1 MLMKVKS
8 AMQGRPEAQS
18 YDERSKHQIA
28 EVGIADVTEE
38 DERSEECGRSRTFL
52 KKKGEVKDEIE
63 E

>member
-1 MLMKVKS
+1 MLMKAKS

-38 DERSEECGRSRTFL
+38 DERSEECGRSRTFFL
-52 KKKGEVKDEIE
+52 KKER
-63 E
+63 